1 MKSEVGIRLTS
12 INAIASDDEGG
23 EDTPTAMS
31 YVSYWGNTKIP
42 IFQSSVVCVRKSTQ
56 GVEGSCEQDIHHNN
70 STKKNSDLWCCKALR
85 DKYLRGIFLVQKL
98 HIYPITICWKYY

>member
-42 IFQSSVVCVRKSTQ
+42 IFQSSVVFVR
-56 GVEGSCEQDIHHNN
+56 
-70 STKKNSDLWCCKALR
+70 
-85 DKYLRGIFLVQKL
+85 
-98 HIYPITICWKYY
+98 